1 MKRQYRF
8 GRLFKR
14 GKTWHIDY
22 YINGKRYKESTDE
35 TVKWKAEEYLNN
47 KKQELTNSP
56 TEEKIIYDCTFE
68 EAASEWLSNYSKVYH
83 SQSHYEGNINR
94 LNAHIL
100 PYFGNK
106 NLSNIIH
113 KDILRFLSVM
123 KSKEVMVRKKS
134 KRTNQ
139 YIKVSTGKPLSA
151 KQINLTLDTLRLI
164 LAYAESNNY
173 IESNPADGIKK
184 LKGQKPAF
192 RYLNEDQTRELLEN
206 CNSDFYPICSTAV
219 YTGMRLYEI
228 IGLKWQ
234 NVLYDSRRIVVE
246 SSGTGPTKSR
256 KVRYIPLNKNLEEIL
271 SQLDSRK
278 SEYVFPDEEGNMR
291 GSNRKRVD
299 FRHSLESAL
308 KKAELPR
315 IKFHDLRHTFASN
328 FVMKG
333 GSLLSLK
340 EILGHSDINTTMM
353 YAHLAPSYLEEEI
366 NRLDFS

>member
-1 MKRQYRF
+1 MKKHFKF
-8 GRLFKR
+8 GRMFRR
-14 GKTWHIDY
+14 GKTWYVDF
-22 YINGKRYKESTDE
+22 YINGERYRESTSQS
-35 TVKWKAEEYLNN
+35 VKWKAEEYLN
-47 KKQELTNSP
+47 KRQFELTNNP
-56 TEEKIIYDCTFE
+56 AEEQIIYNYTFE
-68 EAASEWLSNYSKVYH
+68 EAASEWLANYSKVYH

-94 LNAHIL
+94 LNTHIL

-134 KRTNQ
+134 KRTDQ
-139 YIKVSTGKPLSA
+139 YVKVSTGKPLSA
-151 KQINLTLDTLRLI
+151 KQINLTLDTLRLV

-173 IESNPADGIKK
+173 IESNPAYGVKK
-184 LKGQKPAF
+184 LKSQKPAF
-192 RYLNEDQTRELLEN
+192 RYLNEKQTKTLLEH
-206 CNSDFYPICSTAV
+206 CNKDFYPICSTAV

-228 IGLKWQ
+228 IGLRWQ

-246 SSGTGPTKSR
+246 SSGSGPTKSR
-256 KVRYIPLNKNLEEIL
+256 KVRYVPLNKNLEEIL
-271 SQLDSRK
+271 RQTDFGK
-278 SEYVFPDEEGNMR
+278 SEYVFPDEYGNMR
-291 GSNRKRVD
+291 GSDKKRIS
-299 FRHSLESAL
+299 FKHSLESVL
-308 KKAELPR
+308 KKAELPK

-333 GSLLSLK
+333 GSILSLK